1 MARVRRILKL
11 LAATLVF
18 ATYVWF
24 AAVRYAPLVKAR
36 KQRRRTSFTGS

>member
-1 MARVRRILKL
+1 MTLIRRILKAMVAA
-11 LAATLVF
+11 LAF

-36 KQRRRTSFTGS
+36 KQRRRASFTRS